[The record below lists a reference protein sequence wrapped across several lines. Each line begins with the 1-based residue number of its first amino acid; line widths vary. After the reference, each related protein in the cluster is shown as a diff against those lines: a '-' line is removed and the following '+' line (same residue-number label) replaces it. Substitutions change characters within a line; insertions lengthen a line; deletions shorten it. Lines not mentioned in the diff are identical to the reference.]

1 MSNDQTQIE
10 RRLALLREQLERWDV
25 DGLLIGSP
33 ANRRWLSGFTGSA
46 GWLLV
51 THEKALLAT
60 DFRYWSRAEV
70 EAPAFTLYKLAQATK
85 IGNFVVEAALDSLG
99 LEAQHLTLSQFN
111 VLRAAFAAADENG
124 SEVTWCPLET
134 TVEPWRA
141 VKTPAELTRIR
152 AAAAITDSVMAQVND
167 LVRPGQSERELAWE
181 LEKRLREA
189 GAEGLAFPL
198 IVASGPYTAF
208 PHYLTGD
215 RILQQGDTIVVDMGA
230 AIGGYNSDL
239 TRSFYLGQNPSPQFW
254 EMYELALQ
262 AQMNVFAGA
271 RPGMTGQAVDALARD
286 VIAGAG
292 HAEHFG
298 HGTGHGVGLEIH
310 EAPRLSPLNAEAE
323 ISAGMVITVEPGVYI
338 PGQGGVRIEDL
349 ALVIDNGLK
358 SLSHCPKT
366 PLIAVT

>member
-1 MSNDQTQIE
+1 MRTTLMSNDQTQIE

-134 TVEPWRA
+134 TVEPDRRSH
-141 VKTPAELTRIR
+141 L
-152 AAAAITDSVMAQVND
+152 AA
-167 LVRPGQSERELAWE
+167 RR
-181 LEKRLREA
+181 
-189 GAEGLAFPL
+189 
-198 IVASGPYTAF
+198 
-208 PHYLTGD
+208 HYRRRHG
-215 RILQQGDTIVVDMGA
+215 R
-230 AIGGYNSDL
+230 
-239 TRSFYLGQNPSPQFW
+239 
-254 EMYELALQ
+254 
-262 AQMNVFAGA
+262 
-271 RPGMTGQAVDALARD
+271 
-286 VIAGAG
+286 G
-292 HAEHFG
+292 HRW
-298 HGTGHGVGLEIH
+298 L
-310 EAPRLSPLNAEAE
+310 
-323 ISAGMVITVEPGVYI
+323 
-338 PGQGGVRIEDL
+338 
-349 ALVIDNGLK
+349 
-358 SLSHCPKT
+358 
-366 PLIAVT
+366 